1 MTKLDYSQDSSIKIE
16 ALQNQLAEVSQSA
29 RSLATRLAVAKATL
43 SDIATCRGVS
53 SANSAEALAWAMNYA
68 KEAVD
73 DINAET
79 ESAALYSAQPSLDA
93 NLLLHRK
100 ALSVAM
106 RYLAPLQ
113 PGDSRAVDDW
123 FVACAAVQCDLTDH
137 DGAIERCLDAAMLY
151 PEPQRPEPVVVT
163 YQTAPDATPTDASP
177 AQETE
182 AKVAALMDAA
192 KALHADML
200 ERAELKIDHIRG
212 EQYRIVN
219 AGNTA
224 WSNFCAALDAW
235 EDQT

>member
-16 ALQNQLAEVSQSA
+16 ALQNQLAEVSESA
-29 RSLATRLAVAKATL
+29 RSLATRLAVAKAML

-53 SANSAEALAWAMNYA
+53 STNPADGLAWAMNYA
-68 KEAVD
+68 KEAIE
-73 DINAET
+73 DINVET

-151 PEPQRPEPVVVT
+151 PEPQRSQPEFMHIT
-163 YQTAPDATPTDASP
+163 YQTAPDATP

-182 AKVAALMDAA
+182 AKVASLMDAA

-200 ERAELKIDHIRG
+200 ERAELKIDRIRG

-224 WSNFCAALDAW
+224 WSNFCAALAAL
-235 EDQT
+235 ES